1 MLTQESQDAPREAA
15 DLIADGIWGV
25 DDAELIAGVVLGRGL
40 ACERRI
46 GPMRSRL
53 PSNQA
58 SSLSVRKRNV
68 LRSVKGTA
76 QSTGLTTAIAMSTS
90 MPRALG

>member
-1 MLTQESQDAPREAA
+1 MLAQESQDAPREAA

-40 ACERRI
+40 ACERRT

-58 SSLSVRKRNV
+58 SSLSEKENNCCYYDSYDVCC
-68 LRSVKGTA
+68 L
-76 QSTGLTTAIAMSTS
+76 Q
-90 MPRALG
+90 